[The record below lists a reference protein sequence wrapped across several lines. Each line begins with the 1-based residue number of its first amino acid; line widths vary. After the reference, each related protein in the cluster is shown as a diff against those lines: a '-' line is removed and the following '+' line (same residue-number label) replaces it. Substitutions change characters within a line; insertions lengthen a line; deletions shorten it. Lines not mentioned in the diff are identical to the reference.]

1 MKVFVAGATGAIGKR
16 LVPQLLASGHEV
28 IAMTRSP
35 KNAEPLRAAGAQVA
49 IADAL
54 DPSAVM
60 QALTKAR
67 PEVVIHQLTALTGA
81 KNYKEFDQEFALTN
95 RLRTKGTDYLLKAA
109 QAAGV
114 RRFIAQSY
122 GNWNYA
128 RTGTGPATEEDA
140 LDPTPPRNQQQ
151 SLQAIRYVEQAVIN
165 TPGIEGIALRYANL
179 YGPGT
184 GFAADGEIVAMVRKR
199 AFPVV
204 GNGAGVWSFI
214 HVDDA
219 ASATVAA
226 IERGAPGVYN
236 VADDEPAPVQIW
248 LPELARV
255 VGAKPPLHIPT
266 WLGRLIIGEVGVSM
280 MTQIRGVSNAK
291 ARHDLNWTPHYESW
305 RQGFQTGLA

>member
-109 QAAGV
+109 QA
-114 RRFIAQSY
+114 
-122 GNWNYA
+122 
-128 RTGTGPATEEDA
+128 
-140 LDPTPPRNQQQ
+140 
-151 SLQAIRYVEQAVIN
+151 
-165 TPGIEGIALRYANL
+165 
-179 YGPGT
+179 
-184 GFAADGEIVAMVRKR
+184 
-199 AFPVV
+199 
-204 GNGAGVWSFI
+204 
-214 HVDDA
+214 
-219 ASATVAA
+219 
-226 IERGAPGVYN
+226 
-236 VADDEPAPVQIW
+236 
-248 LPELARV
+248 
-255 VGAKPPLHIPT
+255 
-266 WLGRLIIGEVGVSM
+266 
-280 MTQIRGVSNAK
+280 
-291 ARHDLNWTPHYESW
+291 
-305 RQGFQTGLA
+305 